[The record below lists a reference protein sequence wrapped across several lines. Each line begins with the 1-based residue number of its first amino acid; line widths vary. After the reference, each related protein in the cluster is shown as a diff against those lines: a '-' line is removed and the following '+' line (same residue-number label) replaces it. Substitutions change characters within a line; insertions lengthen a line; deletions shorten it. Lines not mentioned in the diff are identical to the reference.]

1 MTLVMA
7 YVVLIAAG
15 VAACAVVLEAILR
28 GRGAGARWVW
38 VLAMGFT
45 IAATLYAMVAPRSIE
60 EVPAEHAIMAS
71 NLLAPNAEG
80 VPLVSSLGSV
90 SATERLIEGADLLLP
105 AAWLVATLVLLVALG
120 VGQRRFR
127 MERRAAREANVGG
140 HDVLLTE
147 NLGPAVAG
155 VRRPVVFVPRW
166 VLALDDGSQR
176 LLLAHEMEHVKRRDT
191 SLLLFGAVTA
201 ALTPWN
207 PVVWWMVRRLRLAV
221 EQDCDARVLATYP
234 GVRRYADLLL
244 MAASRHGLTAR
255 LLAAHF
261 GEHTSDLLRRIEAMT
276 SKSISL
282 RKVVGAGFVAAVLVV
297 AACEAPR
304 PDPVAPIAVK
314 SPEVVERLVS
324 ENEVRSPEFTRL
336 RAECD
341 ASWSKGCYPSV
352 VVLASDGKEMG
363 RYAGE
368 IPVAHLPVDG
378 IENIKVEEASCGAK
392 SCSMIWL
399 TLKPGQALRK
409 SPLTEAK
416 ILSSEPQRFEA
427 WKVDSSARDVEV
439 PLSFERKRPSSSVEQ
454 EIERRAEAE
463 KVLAKLVDHRGD
475 AVATGEGFVTLPAG
489 PRVMLRDQS
498 LLKAMPNVLLKSADG
513 SEIRRF
519 VADPSRTY
527 TTSPLDDIR
536 SDDIGAIEVYKGNSC
551 STTANISCPLVIVT
565 LKKDR
570 DAAYRKR

>member
-7 YVVLIAAG
+7 YVILIAAG
-15 VAACAVVLEAILR
+15 AAACAVVLEAFLR

-45 IAATLYAMVAPRSIE
+45 TAATLFAMFAPRSSR
-60 EVPAEHAIMAS
+60 EVPVEREVAVS
-71 NLLAPNAEG
+71 NLLSLRTAET
-80 VPLVSSLGSV
+80 PLVTPATSV
-90 SATERLIEGADLLLP
+90 SSAKRLIEVADLTLP
-105 AAWLVATLVLLVALG
+105 PSWLVATLVLLIALA

-127 MERRAAREANVGG
+127 MERHAAREANVVG
-140 HDVLLTE
+140 HPVLLTE

-166 VLALDDGSQR
+166 VLALDAGSQR
-176 LLLAHEMEHVKRRDT
+176 LLLAHEMEHVKGRDT

-261 GEHTSDLLRRIEAMT
+261 GEHSSDLVRRIEAMT
-276 SKSISL
+276 SKNIPL
-282 RKVVGAGFVAAVLVV
+282 RTIVGAGFVAAALVA

-304 PDPVAPIAVK
+304 PEPVAPIPVK
-314 SPEVVERLVS
+314 PTETVEQLVS
-324 ENEVRSPEFTRL
+324 ENPVRSEEFTRL

-341 ASWSKGCYPSV
+341 ASWSKGCSPSV
-352 VVLASDGKEMG
+352 IVIASDGKEMA

-368 IPVAHLPVDG
+368 IPVAHLPPDG
-378 IENIKVEEASCGAK
+378 IGNIKVEEGACGAN
-392 SCSMIWL
+392 SCSIIWL
-399 TLKPGQALRK
+399 TWKPGQSLRK
-409 SPLTEAK
+409 APLTEAR
-416 ILSSEPQRFEA
+416 ILNAERQRFEA
-427 WKVDSSARDVEV
+427 WKVDSAAREVEV
-439 PLSFERKRPSSSVEQ
+439 PQVRRKQPSTSAEQEFERRV
-454 EIERRAEAE
+454 EAE
-463 KVLAKLVDHRGD
+463 KVLAKLVETRGD
-475 AVATGEGFVTLPAG
+475 TVLRGEGFVTLPADS
-489 PRVMLRDQS
+489 RIRWRDPS
-498 LLKAMPNVLLKSADG
+498 KLAEMPNFVVKSSDG
-513 SEIRRF
+513 AEIRR
-519 VADPSRTY
+519 VIADPSRTN
-527 TTSPLDDIR
+527 TTSPIDDIR
-536 SDDIGAIEVYKGNSC
+536 SEDIAAIEVYKGSSC
-551 STTANISCPLVIVT
+551 PTSANISCPLISIT
-565 LKKDR
+565 LKPCR

>member
-7 YVVLIAAG
+7 YVILIAAG
-15 VAACAVVLEAILR
+15 VAACAVVLEAFLR
-28 GRGAGARWVW
+28 GRGTGARWVW

-45 IAATLYAMVAPRSIE
+45 IAATLFAMVAPRSTE
-60 EVPAEHAIMAS
+60 EVAVEHQTLAS
-71 NLLAPNAEG
+71 NLLTPSAAAL
-80 VPLVSSLGSV
+80 PLVSSLSSV

-105 AAWLVATLVLLVALG
+105 AAWLAATLLLLVALG

-140 HDVLLTE
+140 HAVLLTE

-176 LLLAHEMEHVKRRDT
+176 LLLAHEMEHVKGRDT
-191 SLLLFGAVTA
+191 SLLLFGALTA

-244 MAASRHGLTAR
+244 LAASRHGLTAR

-276 SKSISL
+276 SRSVPL
-282 RKVVGAGFVAAVLVV
+282 RNVVGAGFVAAALVV

-314 SPEVVERLVS
+314 SPEVVEQLVS
-324 ENEVRSPEFTRL
+324 ENEVRSPEFNRL

-341 ASWSKGCYPSV
+341 ASWSKACSPSV
-352 VVLASDGKEMG
+352 VVIASDGKEMA

-368 IPVAHLPVDG
+368 IPVAYLPADG
-378 IENIKVEEASCGAK
+378 IGNIKVEEGSCGAK
-392 SCSMIWL
+392 SCSIIWL
-399 TLKPGQALRK
+399 TLKPGQSLRK
-409 SPLTEAK
+409 SPSTEAK
-416 ILSSEPQRFEA
+416 ILNSERQRFEA
-427 WKVDSSARDVEV
+427 WKVDSSAREVEV
-439 PLSFERKRPSSSVEQ
+439 PLSYERKRPPTATEQ
-454 EIERRAEAE
+454 EIQRRVEAE
-463 KVLAKLVDHRGD
+463 KVFAKLVERRGD
-475 AVATGEGFVTLPAG
+475 TVAYGEGFVTLPRVIRGG
-489 PRVMLRDQS
+489 PSSLRE
-498 LLKAMPNVLLKSADG
+498 MPNFLVKSSDG
-513 SEIRRF
+513 SELRRI
-519 VADPSRTY
+519 VVDPAKFY
-527 TTSPLDDIR
+527 TTSPIDDIKPE
-536 SDDIGAIEVYKGNSC
+536 DIAAIEVYKGTACPVS
-551 STTANISCPLVIVT
+551 ANIPCPLITVT
-565 LKKDR
+565 LKPGR